1 MKRLFVVG
9 ASDFQ
14 LPAILE
20 AKKMGLYVGV
30 ADINPNAVGISFAD
44 EYFNVSTIDLE
55 GIYHA
60 AKWFKADG
68 IITLCTDMPIRA
80 LAFTC
85 ERMNLIG
92 PDMATA
98 IRATD
103 KGTMIKAFETYN
115 VAHPTYMVIDK
126 NESVDYISQRI
137 NYPVITKPTDNS
149 GSRGIMLVNNFSD
162 LKGAVEYSSKY
173 SRHGNVIIEEYMVG
187 PEVSVEIMVVNGIP
201 HVLQVTD
208 KMTTG
213 APHFVEIGHTQPSR
227 LGVMDKKRIMELAC
241 NAAVAVGIKNGPAHA
256 EVILTNTGPK
266 MVEIGA
272 RMGGGCIT
280 THLVPLSTGI
290 NMTKATIQI
299 ALGEKPNI
307 EKKYDKGSAI
317 RFIIPPVGKVTSI
330 SGKKEAE
337 QIPGIVAV
345 EIQCAVGQV
354 LGELENGTSRIGYV
368 IAQSDTPE
376 KAAEICERAL
386 NKIQI
391 KTSKNIG

>member
-1 MKRLFVVG
+1 
-9 ASDFQ
+9 
-14 LPAILE
+14 
-20 AKKMGLYVGV
+20 
-30 ADINPNAVGISFAD
+30 
-44 EYFNVSTIDLE
+44 
-55 GIYHA
+55 
-60 AKWFKADG
+60 
-68 IITLCTDMPIRA
+68 
-80 LAFTC
+80 
-85 ERMNLIG
+85 
-92 PDMATA
+92 
-98 IRATD
+98 
-103 KGTMIKAFETYN
+103 
-115 VAHPTYMVIDK
+115 
-126 NESVDYISQRI
+126 
-137 NYPVITKPTDNS
+137 
-149 GSRGIMLVNNFSD
+149 
-162 LKGAVEYSSKY
+162 
-173 SRHGNVIIEEYMVG
+173 
-187 PEVSVEIMVVNGIP
+187 
-201 HVLQVTD
+201 
-208 KMTTG
+208 
-213 APHFVEIGHTQPSR
+213 
-227 LGVMDKKRIMELAC
+227 MELAC

-317 RFIIPPVGKVTSI
+317 RFIIPPVGRVTSI